1 MPTSFITSDK
11 DNRATATPDLS
22 RKYSST
28 RTLIS
33 KSAAGFQGT
42 PRVSRICSIPV
53 SWMSISTTPMGGCRI
68 ERFALNTR
76 YDPGR
81 FKIAEPSTIVTKIF
95 LTPGSSSTNIFGPG
109 SHSPMQRWLRTNI
122 RTSAPGMTGPTTL
135 SICPATTALHE
146 KYIARQTGEADELG
160 RPARNISIH
169 RYGQGNRGSHGC
181 AGNEIAAFFHG

>member
-1 MPTSFITSDK
+1 MYEGFFRGYTKKQWGRDPK
-11 DNRATATPDLS
+11 DIPASVFRRLPIHFKKDANVFHHKRQGQPRDGYTRLVE
-22 RKYSST
+22 KYSST

-76 YDPGR
+76 YDTGR

-135 SICPATTALHE
+135 SICYT
-146 KYIARQTGEADELG
+146 
-160 RPARNISIH
+160 RNTS
-169 RYGQGNRGSHGC
+169 RAPNRRS
-181 AGNEIAAFFHG
+181 